1 MTNKSLNLQCFIDF
15 FFENSYMFLSCN
27 DVNWFCN
34 QLGITDEIV
43 EEYSIKPPP
52 EETNNNNFNEY
63 NNNIENENNINNYN

>member
-1 MTNKSLNLQCFIDF
+1 MQNKSLNLQSFIDF

-43 EEYSIKPPP
+43 EDYTIKPQN
-52 EETNNNNFNEY
+52 EEDA
-63 NNNIENENNINNYN
+63 NNIENNNNINNINNNN